1 MLDLLNDCINICLSY
16 MPYYSKFISNNLNNE
31 FKEFIEKNGRTKD
44 VIKKNIDKIKLKEVK
59 LYNNELNRQ
68 CVDKCLDILN
78 LSDFDKI
85 ERKRIIS
92 ILNQNYISN
101 ILLNLLEEY
110 TIIAKNNK
118 KKVKVENKIILPKI
132 KSNKKNYIYI
142 DNKKYYH
149 IIDNNGIYDI
159 DYKSLE
165 NEIKK
170 YEECILN
177 SDILFDNENELSMFE
192 KRRRVYINEIFDL
205 ECSLL
210 SLNSFDINKYFECSK
225 LLVDKFFDQIFIT
238 HNYKLSCLNKLMNET
253 YLRYGF
259 YRQLSNYKVA
269 YERFVTLLNRDSLN
283 NKDISLESYKFKNTS
298 NYKEFRNIKGLIPN
312 VGDIVKCF
320 NNRIKIE
327 LCSNINIYLKN
338 ISYYID
344 NLCIYMQLDEFIE
357 LYFDIRNSIKL
368 GINNNVIKYK
378 SSDFIKLQKQMCE
391 YIVSK
396 LNVDILSLNQYK
408 SILNKV
414 CIDILHE
421 KMMFDVDSF
430 EIRRKVRKD
439 DKQETRFLN
448 GILLNLLK

>member
-16 MPYYSKFISNNLNNE
+16 MPFYSKFISKNLNNE

-59 LYNNELNRQ
+59 LYNSEFNKQ

-78 LSDFDKI
+78 LSDFDKN
-85 ERKRIIS
+85 ERKRITS
-92 ILNQNYISN
+92 ILKQIYISD
-101 ILLNLLEEY
+101 ILLNLLDEY
-110 TIIAKNNK
+110 SIIAKNNK
-118 KKVKVENKIILPKI
+118 KKIKVENKIVLPKI
-132 KSNKKNYIYI
+132 KTNEKEFIYI

-149 IIDNNGIYDI
+149 ILNKNGVYDI
-159 DYKSLE
+159 NYKSLD

-177 SDILFDNENELSMFE
+177 YEELFDNENDLSMFE
-192 KRRRVYINEIFDL
+192 RRRRVYINEIFDL

-210 SLNSFDINKYFECSK
+210 SLSSFDLNKYFECSK
-225 LLVDKFFDQIFIT
+225 LLVDKFFDQIFIS
-238 HNYKLSCLNKLMNET
+238 HNYKLACLNKLMNET

-259 YRQLSNYKVA
+259 YRQLSNYKIA
-269 YERFVTLLNRDSLN
+269 YERFVTLLNKDSLS
-283 NKDISLESYKFKNTS
+283 NKDISLESYRIKNTS
-298 NYKEFRNIKGLIPN
+298 NYREFRNIRGLIPN
-312 VGDIVKCF
+312 VSDIIKCF
-320 NNRIKIE
+320 NNRIKNE

-338 ISYYID
+338 ISFYVD
-344 NLCIYMQLDEFIE
+344 NLCTYMQLDELIE

-408 SILNKV
+408 KILNKV
-414 CIDILHE
+414 CNDILHE
-421 KMMFDVDSF
+421 NMMFDVDSF
-430 EIRRKVRKD
+430 EIRRRVRKD

-448 GILLNLLK
+448 GNLLNLIK